1 MTPMA
6 RQAADRTA
14 GASSLEAASITADK
28 MYSCFN
34 VGNPQK
40 TAAVKPAKHVS
51 AAPRTIGAECCN
63 TCGRKCSKV
72 SNHCWHPSAASIIWS
87 PCELLDLL

>member
-1 MTPMA
+1 VTY
-6 RQAADRTA
+6 
-14 GASSLEAASITADK
+14 SSNQSVGKSVHNHTYSSDIPNNKQCHYCSSGTKMSSRRHTTADK

-51 AAPRTIGAECCN
+51 AAPRTCL
-63 TCGRKCSKV
+63 
-72 SNHCWHPSAASIIWS
+72 
-87 PCELLDLL
+87 ELNWQHH